1 MLNTPDISAAEIR
14 SQLEKVSAG
23 PELESSPRL
32 VELLNYIGEEFLA
45 GRADRIKGFTIGQ
58 AIYVTDVNVE
68 PESNSIVRVEMGR
81 LRRRLAEYYLSS
93 GRADPIVVEIPKGS
107 YVPRFTLN
115 PLAPEELKPS
125 RPEQSI
131 TLTFNNRWLIA
142 GALGLAILLAL
153 NWRYYDTLEHSATG
167 ETNQDKTQ
175 KYRRDSEANTLFRQA
190 FTLLMSPE
198 DGSRLIASRNLF
210 QRVIELDSNL
220 AKGYA
225 GKSITFSFQVMFVKS
240 ESPVDDLRQALTLAK
255 YSVDLEPED
264 PWGFAALALAQSL
277 AEDFDSALANVRRV
291 LANQPHQAGSNT
303 IASIA
308 LIISGKP
315 SMALDL
321 LAEALGLN
329 PDEARTPI
337 LNLMGIGQYVEGK
350 FSGAAASIEKNLARG
365 GPTGPHMDVILA
377 AAYAQMGQNFKAQ
390 AIIEKLQRTDPD
402 YPAEKWLGNFMKS
415 EKELEATM
423 SKLYSLGL
431 SHS

>member
-1 MLNTPDISAAEIR
+1 
-14 SQLEKVSAG
+14 
-23 PELESSPRL
+23 
-32 VELLNYIGEEFLA
+32 
-45 GRADRIKGFTIGQ
+45 
-58 AIYVTDVNVE
+58 
-68 PESNSIVRVEMGR
+68 
-81 LRRRLAEYYLSS
+81 
-93 GRADPIVVEIPKGS
+93 
-107 YVPRFTLN
+107 
-115 PLAPEELKPS
+115 
-125 RPEQSI
+125 
-131 TLTFNNRWLIA
+131 
-142 GALGLAILLAL
+142 
-153 NWRYYDTLEHSATG
+153 
-167 ETNQDKTQ
+167 
-175 KYRRDSEANTLFRQA
+175 
-190 FTLLMSPE
+190 
-198 DGSRLIASRNLF
+198 
-210 QRVIELDSNL
+210 
-220 AKGYA
+220 
-225 GKSITFSFQVMFVKS
+225 
-240 ESPVDDLRQALTLAK
+240 VDDLRQALTLAK

-402 YPAEKWLGNFMKS
+402 YPAENWLGNFMKS